1 MLEVQRNGPQAI
13 AIFCKGMKGMW
24 FTATRMQDS
33 ANFWRKRSDVLGIV
47 SVLCWLTCLGVAALR
62 IGHSNAAGDRQDIPQ
77 GLCAR
82 WSETNALGNH
92 RA

>member
-1 MLEVQRNGPQAI
+1 MLEVQRYGPQAI
-13 AIFCKGMKGMW
+13 AIFCKGMKGTW

-47 SVLCWLTCLGVAALR
+47 SVLCWLVGLRVAALR
-62 IGHSNAAGDRQDIPQ
+62 IGHSNAAGDRQNVPKT
-77 GLCAR
+77 LRAS
-82 WSETNALGNH
+82 SETNALRNR

>member
-13 AIFCKGMKGMW
+13 AIFCKGMKGTW

-47 SVLCWLTCLGVAALR
+47 SVLCWLVGLGVAALC
-62 IGHSNAAGDRQDIPQ
+62 DIPTE
-77 GLCAR
+77 LAPTR
-82 WSETNALGNH
+82 FKDFW
-92 RA
+92 R